1 MELLNVEDDVI
12 ELDRI
17 KYLPRTPGPIVP
29 LPQARRAAGKSS
41 KFWMALFSSGLGN
54 VGILYSSSVVIY
66 M

>member
-12 ELDRI
+12 ELDPI
-17 KYLPRTPGPIVP
+17 KDLPRTPGIPIP
-29 LPQARRAAGKSS
+29 LPRARRAAGKSS

-54 VGILYSSSVVIY
+54 VDILYSSSVVIY